1 MHKVSISPHS
11 HQHLF
16 FVLFFKIDLLIG
28 MKWYFTMI
36 LIGIFLGL
44 VIPSKFLCA
53 HQTFVSSSERC
64 QLLCPFLFRLFAL
77 LLLLYCCRSS
87 SYALTINPSS
97 NISFKNIFINSVV
110 FTLFYRVLWCTKF
123 LILMKSN
130 LPVFFFCGLC
140 LWCHIQEG
148 VANASHEAFPLCLF
162 LLSIL

>member
-1 MHKVSISPHS
+1 
-11 HQHLF
+11 
-16 FVLFFKIDLLIG
+16 

-130 LPVFFFCGLC
+130 LLFFFFSAYAF
-140 LWCHIQEG
+140 G
-148 VANASHEAFPLCLF
+148 VISNKWFSPMLPSKNFIVLAVIIRSSFHFELIFLYGVRYRSKFLF
-162 LLSIL
+162 FF